1 MSRSTGLILISFC
14 LLVLFTA
21 VSECTTCYSYSG
33 LAWPDQ
39 KVCPGSDSCCGE
51 KDTCMPNRLCKSPD
65 TRDNI
70 LVRGTCLSSPWDR
83 SDCAQ
88 ICVFNE
94 TTSNTGFAEY
104 VFPRVEI
111 CDTNTYCCRLGSDSC
126 CDSSI
131 GKVYLDDNGILSSA
145 PSSTSST
152 SIASSTETTSTAATT
167 TTSSATAFATTAIP
181 DPASTSSASESSA
194 AADGSSSGSEALA
207 LKVGL
212 GVGIPLAAIIAGLA
226 TWLICRRR
234 RTKNS
239 HASEQPAATAYPH
252 YAEHD
257 GYAKS
262 SNYTTPSPAG
272 RDEMHEMP
280 ARVNE
285 GWDGNPREL
294 MGSEVQDGRY
304 R

>member
-1 MSRSTGLILISFC
+1 MWRSTGLILISFC

-126 CDSSI
+126 CDSTI
-131 GKVYLDDNGILSSA
+131 GKVYLDDNGILMSAA

-152 SIASSTETTSTAATT
+152 SIASSTETTSLTSTTA
-167 TTSSATAFATTAIP
+167 TSSASAFATTATP
-181 DPASTSSASESSA
+181 DP
-194 AADGSSSGSEALA
+194 ADGSSSGSEALA

-234 RTKNS
+234 RNKTS
-239 HASEQPAATAYPH
+239 HASELPAAPSYPH
-252 YAEHD
+252 YADHD

-262 SNYTTPSPAG
+262 STYTSPSPAG
-272 RDEMHEMP
+272 RNEMHEMP
-280 ARVNE
+280 SRVNE